1 MTQKTQSCSTL
12 KIYKIYIDYS
22 FSGIFVSSPLNS
34 QLSISEPNSQSMLT
48 SLLISSSPKDLY
60 TSYTFMTQISISSW
74 DISIEPQT
82 SVSNCL
88 CDQCLKGI
96 SNVKGLNLI
105 SPIPSP
111 PLTSLNS
118 YGYLL
123 PAKRLPHSFIP
134 QAQYLVVNLGFPI
147 RIHHQFSSV
156 QFSRSVVSDS
166 ATP

>member
-1 MTQKTQSCSTL
+1 MELYFPKKWQNL
-12 KIYKIYIDYS
+12 LEIYKIYIDQS

-48 SLLISSSPKDLY
+48 PLLISYSPKDLY
-60 TSYTFMTQISISSW
+60 TSYMFMTQISFSSW
-74 DISIEPQT
+74 DISTESQT

-96 SNVKGLNLI
+96 SNVIGLNLK

-123 PAKRLPHSFIP
+123 PTKRLPHSFIP
-134 QAQYLVVNLGFPI
+134 QAKYLVNLGFPI
-147 RIHHQFSSV
+147 CIHH
-156 QFSRSVVSDS
+156 
-166 ATP
+166 TTH